1 MGKQDEEIE
10 RLAWH
15 SRPLTLLSLI
25 MTPLRQRLIHD
36 LQIRNRSPRTIE
48 CYVAHVAAFAR
59 HFGRSPELLD
69 QEHIH
74 QYQLF
79 LLHEK
84 RASWS
89 LFNQAVCALRFF
101 YKVTLPRGWAVT
113 HLPYGK
119 RPQKTPC
126 VLSRAEVRQLLSCV
140 ERPVHRILL
149 TTLYA
154 AGLRLSEGLHLQAPD
169 IDSRRMLLHVRS
181 GKGQKDRL
189 VSLSP
194 VLLEELRAW
203 HRIRRPAMWL
213 FPGPRDEPMHAS
225 TIQRACREA
234 AIAAELT
241 KHATPH
247 TLRHSYATHLL
258 EAGLDVNTLQKL
270 LGHNQLSTT
279 ARYLHVTNE
288 RLRGVVS
295 PLDLPLEPLGGS
307 NLPTSSAPT
316 PPITGAPAADAS
328 HPAKRKPS

>member
-1 MGKQDEEIE
+1 
-10 RLAWH
+10 
-15 SRPLTLLSLI
+15 

-48 CYVAHVAAFAR
+48 CYVAQVAAFAR

-69 QEHIH
+69 QEHIR
-74 QYQLF
+74 QYQLY

-89 LFNQAVCALRFF
+89 LFNQTVCALRFF
-101 YKVTLPRGWAVT
+101 YKVTLPRDWVVT

-119 RPQKTPC
+119 RPHKTPC
-126 VLSRAEVRQLLSCV
+126 VLSRAEVRQLLSCAT
-140 ERPVHRILL
+140 RPLHRILL

-154 AGLRLSEGLHLQAPD
+154 AGLRLSEGLHLQLPD

-203 HRIRRPAMWL
+203 HRIRRPTTWL
-213 FPGPRDEPMHAS
+213 FPGQRDEPIHSS
-225 TIQRACREA
+225 TIQRACRDA
-234 AIAAELT
+234 AIAAGLT

-258 EAGLDVNTLQKL
+258 EAGLDVRTLQKL
-270 LGHNQLSTT
+270 LGHSQLSTT
-279 ARYLHVTNE
+279 AHYTHVTDE

-295 PLDLPLEPLGGS
+295 PLDLPLDPLGGS
-307 NLPTSSAPT
+307 NLPRSSAPT
-316 PPITGAPAADAS
+316 PPTTGAPAAENS
-328 HPAKRKPS
+328 RPAKRKSS